1 MRSAEEEVV
10 LTSRRARLLGGR
22 GWLPGRLRISDRTV
36 RFTAHDGTTTEVPRS
51 GVASVRVARRPR
63 PALVLATPAGPL
75 RLRCFAMPAVALLI
89 RS

>member
-10 LTSRRARLLGGR
+10 LTSRRARLLGGG
-22 GWLPGRLRISDRTV
+22 GWSPGRLRISDRTV
-36 RFTAHDGTTTEVPRS
+36 RFTAHDGTVVEVALTDVS
-51 GVASVRVARRPR
+51 AVRVARRPR